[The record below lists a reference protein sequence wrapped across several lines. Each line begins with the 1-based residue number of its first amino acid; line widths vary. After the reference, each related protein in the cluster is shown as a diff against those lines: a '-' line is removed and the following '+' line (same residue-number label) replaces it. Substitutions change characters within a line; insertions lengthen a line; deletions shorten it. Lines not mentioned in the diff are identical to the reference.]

1 MDGFPMPTTR
11 TPIKR
16 VTRRRITPKAIAI
29 FRQMLNLEQQC
40 CCPDAALSKCDAC
53 KDWWRHHNALHD
65 ELRLKPW
72 EWPVYSNLEGDDPKA
87 IARFH
92 ALTAASDAAGPAR

>member
-1 MDGFPMPTTR
+1 M
-11 TPIKR
+11 
-16 VTRRRITPKAIAI
+16 RRLQR
-29 FRQMLNLEQQC
+29 LV
-40 CCPDAALSKCDAC
+40 AA
-53 KDWWRHHNALHD
+53 HNALHD